1 MHHHGQ
7 HFAEWLILPQVLLS
21 LPFILLFIFYMAAVI
36 KTNHAYKKWPM
47 YRSVFLCI
55 GAILAVMSVAGPL
68 AELSHTDFRAH
79 MAGHLLLGMLV
90 PLLIALAAPMTLLL
104 RTLPTSQARWLT
116 KLLKS
121 RPIGWIINPITAA
134 ILNIGGLWLLYTTSL
149 YSLMHEIMWL
159 HVLVHMHIF
168 LAGYLFT
175 VSLIYIDPI
184 HHRVSYL
191 NRAIVL
197 VLSLACI
204 VFWLNTYMPILQ
216 MEFRQTRQRRARCLC
231 IMEEISSTQLLSSSS
246 AGNGTGQ
253 QGHGL
258 HLLQAH
264 MHK

>member
-7 HFAEWLILPQVLLS
+7 HSAEWLILTQVLLS

-36 KTNHAYKKWPM
+36 KTNQAYKKWPM
-47 YRSVFLCI
+47 HRSVFLCI

-68 AELSHTDFRAH
+68 AELSQTDFRAH
-79 MAGHLLLGMLV
+79 MAGHLLLGMLA

-116 KLLKS
+116 KFLKS

-159 HVLVHMHIF
+159 HMLVHMHIF

-197 VLSLACI
+197 VLSLAWHSILAKYLYAHPPNGVPADEAETGAMLMYYGGDLVDAAIIFILCWQWYRATRPRAA
-204 VFWLNTYMPILQ
+204 FNPGTY
-216 MEFRQTRQRRARCLC
+216 A
-231 IMEEISSTQLLSSSS
+231 
-246 AGNGTGQ
+246 
-253 QGHGL
+253 
-258 HLLQAH
+258 
-264 MHK
+264 